1 MFSFYLNFGIIIIV
15 LKDYDIMAII
25 CTENDKLFESFKNN
39 VSNRKVIFHIKDI
52 FKDWWNN
59 FLNEYSNFT
68 IRDTVLY
75 NVKRMLNCKTLALG
89 FDVFKCPNC
98 GKEKICFHT
107 CKSRLCSS
115 CGNKYNNERST
126 SIFSKLF
133 KFKHRHVVW
142 TIPEELRRFFR
153 KDRKRL
159 SLLFKA
165 SEIVINSWFKD
176 KYKKKNITPAFISI
190 LHTYGRSL
198 IWNPHI
204 HMILLEGGINKDG
217 FVPVNFFAY
226 AAFRKRFMKVLLD
239 LLDEEINTTEF
250 KKLKR
255 ELYRKLKDG
264 FYVYSPPSNFKTID
278 GLIKYVTR
286 YVSRP
291 VMAESR
297 IIDYDRN
304 YVTFWYQRH
313 EDDKIVIE
321 KVHAYE
327 FISRIILHI
336 PEKNQKYIRYYGCY
350 NESTK
355 VVTPKMK
362 NMLKLHNKNSIE
374 LKRTTNKWRINLQIS
389 FNFDPLKCQKCDTI
403 MVYMESVW

>member
-1 MFSFYLNFGIIIIV
+1 MS
-15 LKDYDIMAII
+15 II
-25 CTENDKLFESFKNN
+25 CTQDDILFKKYKNNINDKRIKY
-39 VSNRKVIFHIKDI
+39 HIKDI
-52 FKDWWNN
+52 FGDHWNK
-59 FLNEYSNFT
+59 FLKSYPNIT
-68 IRDTVLY
+68 IRETVFD
-75 NVKRMLNCKTLALG
+75 NINKMLKCKTLDLG

-98 GKEKICFHT
+98 GKENFCFHT

-115 CGNKYNNERST
+115 CGNKYNTERQT

-142 TIPEELRRFFR
+142 TIPEELRNYFR
-153 KDRKRL
+153 EDRQRL

-165 SEIVINSWFKD
+165 SQIVIESWFHD
-176 KYKKKNITPAFISI
+176 KYKKKNITPAFISV
-190 LHTYGRSL
+190 LHTYGRSI

-204 HMILLEGGINKDG
+204 HMILLEGGINKDS
-217 FVPVNFFAY
+217 FVPVNFFSY

-239 LLDEEINTTEF
+239 LLDKEINTVEF
-250 KKLKR
+250 KNLKR
-255 ELYRKLKDG
+255 TLYKNLKDG
-264 FYVYSPPSNFKTID
+264 FYVYSPPSKFKSVD
-278 GLIKYVTR
+278 ALIKYVTR

-297 IIDYDRN
+297 ILNYDGN

-313 EDDKIVIE
+313 EDNKIVIE
-321 KVHAYE
+321 KIHAFE

-355 VVTPKMK
+355 IVTSKMK
-362 NMLKLHNKNSIE
+362 EMFRKFNQKSIE
-374 LKRTTNKWRINLQIS
+374 LKKTITKWRLNIQFS
-389 FNFDPLKCQKCDTI
+389 FNIDPLKCPNCDTI
-403 MVYMESVW
+403 MIYAESVW